1 MLEADIAFDAAREG
15 LHLTQRM
22 ELGKFGLKGR
32 MEDPCTQRQFK
43 QKLMYLSIY
52 RIYLFVVIMYLRLMY
67 LFMYLSK
74 SLC

>member
-1 MLEADIAFDAAREG
+1 MLEADVAFDAAREG

-52 RIYLFVVIMYLRLMY
+52 LLFIYLL
-67 LFMYLSK
+67 
-74 SLC
+74 